1 MGTFHHLHFS
11 GVSSPVIALGA
22 VFSGLEVPLVI
33 IGFEARENIRP
44 ATLPPR
50 SATGTGLN
58 KWPST

>member
-1 MGTFHHLHFS
+1 
-11 GVSSPVIALGA
+11 

-50 SATGTGLN
+50 GATGTGLN
-58 KWPST
+58 KSPIYFVVAVAFWESPT